1 MERQHVREVFVVDRE
16 SWPHT
21 FTLKELVRR
30 GETVGTGRPDETL
43 PQWLGRVHSGRR
55 PSELVG
61 ESLLDDV
68 EDPTGGDPWEYR
80 RAVTEIDDLV
90 ERLVRLA

>member
-1 MERQHVREVFVVDRE
+1 VREVFVVDRE

-90 ERLVRLA
+90 ERLVRLAWPEHS